1 MRHSLN
7 FSCLLETQTLT
18 TRPGTAEIQA
28 TCIKAKIV
36 LVYLFIYLFLQFIL
50 PFIDLFITNL
60 SIIYCITF
68 CYSKVLIP
76 KWYQMNLR

>member
-7 FSCLLETQTLT
+7 LSCLLETQTLT

-36 LVYLFIYLFLQFIL
+36 LVYLFIYLLLQFIES
-50 PFIDLFITNL
+50 FIDFLLLICLL
-60 SIIYCITF
+60 SVTH
-68 CYSKVLIP
+68 KVLIP
-76 KWYQMNLR
+76 KW